1 MASWILPKNERWGN
15 FQYIKL
21 PQHSFF
27 GRIQDNIF
35 FRDFLTFSSFCV
47 NHARWKSIFASTLD
61 ETSILELH
69 PHYTQYVGRKLLYDF
84 KGQTNI
90 YLMEVAP
97 NVNIVKQDYLIK
109 NESSFPARVGERK
122 FE

>member
-1 MASWILPKNERWGN
+1 MIECWGN

-27 GRIQDNIF
+27 GRIQDNIFF

-69 PHYTQYVGRKLLYDF
+69 PHYTEYVGRKLLNDF

-90 YLMEVAP
+90 YLVKIAP
-97 NVNIVKQDYLIK
+97 NVNTLKQDYLM
-109 NESSFPARVGERK
+109 NYVSGFATRAGFGRRE